1 MKKTGLYVYVYN
13 FLVDYDN
20 IGLDNILDIHKHL
33 MKKHKIKCLDIYI
46 YIFLLLSA
54 CKTESF
60 GVLLAINSKGRQK
73 CLSLNNRPCQPRAT
87 LINIKSKQLIY
98 YAF

>member
-20 IGLDNILDIHKHL
+20 IGVHNVLNIHKHL
-33 MKKHKIKCLDIYI
+33 IKKHKIKCLYIYI
-46 YIFLLLSA
+46 YIYILSSPF
-54 CKTESF
+54 KTESF
-60 GVLLAINSKGRQK
+60 GVLLAFNSKGRQK
-73 CLSLNNRPCQPRAT
+73 CLSPNNRPCQPRAT